1 MIMSGGYFDYNQYKL
16 QNIADDLR
24 NLVEEDERLGFVEDK
39 QSLFEEIDKLI
50 NMLDYSSKIIHHI
63 DYLLSDD
70 ISEEVM
76 WKRINDVKKEKE
88 L

>member
-1 MIMSGGYFDYNQYKL
+1 MSGGYFDYNQYKL

>member
-1 MIMSGGYFDYNQYKL
+1 MSGGYFDYGQYKL

-24 NLVEEDERLGFVEDK
+24 NLVEDDERLKFVEDK

-50 NMLDYSSKIIHHI
+50 NMLDFSSKIIHHI

-76 WKRINDVKKEKE
+76 WKRINDVKKENE

>member
-1 MIMSGGYFDYNQYKL
+1 MSGGYFDYNQFKL

-24 NLVEEDERLGFVEDK
+24 NLVEDDERLKFVEDK

-76 WKRINDVKKEKE
+76 WKRINDLKKEKE

>member
-1 MIMSGGYFDYNQYKL
+1 MSGGYFDYNQFKL

-24 NLVEEDERLGFVEDK
+24 NLVEEEDERLGFVEDK

-76 WKRINDVKKEKE
+76 WKRINDVKKENE

>member
-1 MIMSGGYFDYNQYKL
+1 MSGGYFDYNQFKL

-24 NLVEEDERLGFVEDK
+24 NLVEEDGRLGFVEDK
-39 QSLFEEIDKLI
+39 KSLFEEIDKLI
-50 NMLDYSSKIIHHI
+50 DMLDYSSKIIHHI

>member
-1 MIMSGGYFDYNQYKL
+1 MSGGYFDYNQFKL

-24 NLVEEDERLGFVEDK
+24 NLVEEDGRLGFVEDK

-50 NMLDYSSKIIHHI
+50 DMLDYSSKIIHHI

>member
-1 MIMSGGYFDYNQYKL
+1 MSGGYFDYNQFKL

-24 NLVEEDERLGFVEDK
+24 NLVEDDERLKFVEDK
-39 QSLFEEIDKLI
+39 KSLFEEIDKLI

-70 ISEEVM
+70 ISEDVM